1 MEKKRY
7 YCAACGKTYDTIE
20 ERATC
25 ELKCSAERKKA
36 EEAKKK
42 EEFETARK
50 ASEKEIHKALG
61 DINEMIANHIAE
73 YHSLSLNKD
82 YPYLNYIFK
91 KSALPFWF

>member
-1 MEKKRY
+1 MEQKRY

-42 EEFETARK
+42 EAHEAARK
-50 ASEKEIHKALG
+50 ASEENIYKALS
-61 DINEMIANHIAE
+61 DINEMLAKHFEE
-73 YHSLSLNKD
+73 YHTLSIEKN

-91 KSALPFWF
+91 KSPFWF